1 MLRGL
6 KTGIDLALWL
16 TGLIPG
22 AFQSEAMEGGIA
34 EKMTVQVVERA
45 MKPAPLVKLES
56 MNEQTMKHI

>member
-16 TGLIPG
+16 TGLMPG

-34 EKMTVQVVERA
+34 EKVTVQIVERA
-45 MKPAPLVKLES
+45 TRPAPLVKLES
-56 MNEQTMKHI
+56 MNEQSMNHI

>member
-16 TGLIPG
+16 TGLMPG
-22 AFQSEAMEGGIA
+22 TFQSDAMEGGIA
-34 EKMTVQVVERA
+34 ERMIQVLERA

-56 MNEQTMKHI
+56 MNEQTTNHF